1 MGPEN
6 NVQKN
11 NVQKTEQLPFENLGI
26 QQFIKRRGIESE
38 DFVIIQ
44 ELIDL
49 AHENKNDLIKYFH
62 NYFNP
67 SYSKKK
73 TIDRLRHDIEL
84 LKTQKDDDKKHI
96 LKLHELFL
104 TLTDTYDH
112 FTAYHLE
119 GALEKL

>member
-1 MGPEN
+1 MGPE
-6 NVQKN
+6 N

-26 QQFIKRRGIESE
+26 QQFIKRRDIKPE

-49 AHENKNDLIKYFH
+49 AYDNKNDLIKYFH
-62 NYFNP
+62 NYLKP

-73 TIDRLRHDIEL
+73 TTDRLRHDIEL
-84 LKTQKDDDKKHI
+84 LKTQKDNDKKHI

-104 TLTDTYDH
+104 TLTDKYDH
-112 FTAYHLE
+112 FAAYHLE